1 MADGE
6 EVECEDQQGL
16 KREMRMEDKVQKKR
30 CLYICNIS
38 SASNI
43 TSLFPRLI
51 TPYNTICHTDVCL
64 RFCSVPAMITSH
76 PNTTMAR
83 KGQTKELNC
92 TARGEQPII
101 IRWERGDT
109 VIDAE
114 RNPRYSITINKKG
127 DEVISTLKV
136 RYRQQH
142 LADVLSHKMS
152 QTFFFYKEECW
163 QNFTV

>member
-1 MADGE
+1 
-6 EVECEDQQGL
+6 
-16 KREMRMEDKVQKKR
+16 
-30 CLYICNIS
+30 
-38 SASNI
+38 
-43 TSLFPRLI
+43 
-51 TPYNTICHTDVCL
+51 
-64 RFCSVPAMITSH
+64 MITSH

-136 RYRQQH
+136 QNQCVCDDSN
-142 LADVLSHKMS
+142 AATVLL
-152 QTFFFYKEECW
+152 T
-163 QNFTV
+163 

>member
-1 MADGE
+1 M
-6 EVECEDQQGL
+6 
-16 KREMRMEDKVQKKR
+16 
-30 CLYICNIS
+30 CLY
-38 SASNI
+38 
-43 TSLFPRLI
+43 
-51 TPYNTICHTDVCL
+51 
-64 RFCSVPAMITSH
+64 FCSVPAMITSH

-136 RYRQQH
+136 RSRIQQSLKCLNIEQRMMSCH
-142 LADVLSHKMS
+142 L
-152 QTFFFYKEECW
+152 Y
-163 QNFTV
+163 FTLLCIYCGTL

>member
-1 MADGE
+1 MLTL
-6 EVECEDQQGL
+6 VC
-16 KREMRMEDKVQKKR
+16 
-30 CLYICNIS
+30 
-38 SASNI
+38 AS
-43 TSLFPRLI
+43 
-51 TPYNTICHTDVCL
+51 
-64 RFCSVPAMITSH
+64 SVPAMITSH

-136 RYRQQH
+136 
-142 LADVLSHKMS
+142 
-152 QTFFFYKEECW
+152 
-163 QNFTV
+163 QNQYVCDDSNVSTVFLT

>member
-1 MADGE
+1 
-6 EVECEDQQGL
+6 
-16 KREMRMEDKVQKKR
+16 
-30 CLYICNIS
+30 
-38 SASNI
+38 
-43 TSLFPRLI
+43 
-51 TPYNTICHTDVCL
+51 
-64 RFCSVPAMITSH
+64 MITSH

-136 RYRQQH
+136 RYSTTRKAPCR
-142 LADVLSHKMS
+142 LVRWL
-152 QTFFFYKEECW
+152 FYHS
-163 QNFTV
+163 TVFSNM

>member
-1 MADGE
+1 M
-6 EVECEDQQGL
+6 
-16 KREMRMEDKVQKKR
+16 KMENEVQKKR

-38 SASNI
+38 PDSDS
-43 TSLFPRLI
+43 TSLLPCLI
-51 TPYNTICHTDVCL
+51 TPYHTIRHTDTCL
-64 RFCSVPAMITSH
+64 YFCSVPAMITSH

-136 RYRQQH
+136 RYRIQQP
-142 LADVLSHKMS
+142 ANSEMFKYRVKNDVMLFDKQPQLVTLHYIS
-152 QTFFFYKEECW
+152 
-163 QNFTV
+163 FTVFCGTW

>member
-1 MADGE
+1 
-6 EVECEDQQGL
+6 
-16 KREMRMEDKVQKKR
+16 
-30 CLYICNIS
+30 
-38 SASNI
+38 
-43 TSLFPRLI
+43 
-51 TPYNTICHTDVCL
+51 
-64 RFCSVPAMITSH
+64 
-76 PNTTMAR
+76 MAR

-136 RYRQQH
+136 LEMNRTLLNRFSFCLC
-142 LADVLSHKMS
+142 LA
-152 QTFFFYKEECW
+152 FP
-163 QNFTV
+163 

>member
-1 MADGE
+1 
-6 EVECEDQQGL
+6 
-16 KREMRMEDKVQKKR
+16 
-30 CLYICNIS
+30 
-38 SASNI
+38 
-43 TSLFPRLI
+43 
-51 TPYNTICHTDVCL
+51 
-64 RFCSVPAMITSH
+64 MITSH

-136 RYRQQH
+136 RYATTRNAPCG
-142 LADVLSHKMS
+142 LFVCLFGWLVVL
-152 QTFFFYKEECW
+152 
-163 QNFTV
+163 

>member
-1 MADGE
+1 M
-6 EVECEDQQGL
+6 
-16 KREMRMEDKVQKKR
+16 KRRNRDVYTSVIYPQILIPHPR
-30 CLYICNIS
+30 SAIS
-38 SASNI
+38 LPHITRFVTLTLVWAS
-43 TSLFPRLI
+43 P
-51 TPYNTICHTDVCL
+51 
-64 RFCSVPAMITSH
+64 SVPAMITSH

-136 RYRQQH
+136 RYGLEPSPQSCQH
-142 LADVLSHKMS
+142 PKFESNDQS
-152 QTFFFYKEECW
+152 
-163 QNFTV
+163 QNFPPVYISKSRFI

>member
-1 MADGE
+1 ML
-6 EVECEDQQGL
+6 VC
-16 KREMRMEDKVQKKR
+16 
-30 CLYICNIS
+30 
-38 SASNI
+38 AS
-43 TSLFPRLI
+43 
-51 TPYNTICHTDVCL
+51 
-64 RFCSVPAMITSH
+64 SVPAMITSH

-136 RYRQQH
+136 LEMIRTLFNRFCFCFC
-142 LADVLSHKMS
+142 LA
-152 QTFFFYKEECW
+152 FF
-163 QNFTV
+163 

>member
-1 MADGE
+1 
-6 EVECEDQQGL
+6 
-16 KREMRMEDKVQKKR
+16 
-30 CLYICNIS
+30 
-38 SASNI
+38 
-43 TSLFPRLI
+43 
-51 TPYNTICHTDVCL
+51 
-64 RFCSVPAMITSH
+64 MITSH

-136 RYRQQH
+136 RYTTASNAPCAVCFLLFFVLFFEQQ
-142 LADVLSHKMS
+142 VLREISVFVLTYDHIA
-152 QTFFFYKEECW
+152 QFFLIYTYNNQC
-163 QNFTV
+163 

>member
-1 MADGE
+1 
-6 EVECEDQQGL
+6 
-16 KREMRMEDKVQKKR
+16 
-30 CLYICNIS
+30 
-38 SASNI
+38 
-43 TSLFPRLI
+43 
-51 TPYNTICHTDVCL
+51 
-64 RFCSVPAMITSH
+64 MITSH

-136 RYRQQH
+136 RYTTTRDTPCS
-142 LADVLSHKMS
+142 LFVCVVGCFI
-152 QTFFFYKEECW
+152 TI
-163 QNFTV
+163 

>member
-1 MADGE
+1 M
-6 EVECEDQQGL
+6 V
-16 KREMRMEDKVQKKR
+16 
-30 CLYICNIS
+30 
-38 SASNI
+38 SNP
-43 TSLFPRLI
+43 TSLFPCLI
-51 TPYNTICHTDVCL
+51 TPYNTIRHTDMCL
-64 RFCSVPAMITSH
+64 YFYSVPAMITSH

-136 RYRQQH
+136 RCRIQQP
-142 LADVLSHKMS
+142 A
-152 QTFFFYKEECW
+152 
-163 QNFTV
+163 

>member
-1 MADGE
+1 
-6 EVECEDQQGL
+6 
-16 KREMRMEDKVQKKR
+16 
-30 CLYICNIS
+30 
-38 SASNI
+38 
-43 TSLFPRLI
+43 
-51 TPYNTICHTDVCL
+51 
-64 RFCSVPAMITSH
+64 MITSH

-136 RYRQQH
+136 RPEH
-142 LADVLSHKMS
+142 ETKKCGC
-152 QTFFFYKEECW
+152 YKYCI
-163 QNFTV
+163 QR

>member
-1 MADGE
+1 
-6 EVECEDQQGL
+6 
-16 KREMRMEDKVQKKR
+16 
-30 CLYICNIS
+30 
-38 SASNI
+38 
-43 TSLFPRLI
+43 
-51 TPYNTICHTDVCL
+51 
-64 RFCSVPAMITSH
+64 MITSH

-136 RYRQQH
+136 RIQKLGSTLKLLQQTGGGLFETVQKLDLQYIKIKSVYSSWTFPLLAMIQTHNSVYFNYLNLVSNWACTICLGSFRDAGRNIFCPPLCVRGRQG
-142 LADVLSHKMS
+142 
-152 QTFFFYKEECW
+152 
-163 QNFTV
+163 

>member
-1 MADGE
+1 
-6 EVECEDQQGL
+6 
-16 KREMRMEDKVQKKR
+16 
-30 CLYICNIS
+30 
-38 SASNI
+38 
-43 TSLFPRLI
+43 
-51 TPYNTICHTDVCL
+51 
-64 RFCSVPAMITSH
+64 MITSH

-136 RYRQQH
+136 RYTTTHCFLFFLVR
-142 LADVLSHKMS
+142 
-152 QTFFFYKEECW
+152 FFFLAASLKR
-163 QNFTV
+163 NI